1 MFQKGSAMKEVTKK
15 ALVSAAGIL
24 MTISLVGCGANSKSQ
39 STETAPDA
47 AAAVESGSTDVPPE
61 AASKLHLKGGDA
73 FPNFEAT
80 NISNDETVTN
90 EVFKKNKV
98 TVLSYWF
105 NGCTSCVKE
114 MPLLQELSDKYKDQ
128 GVSVLGVNAEAG
140 FTDDAKK
147 EGQDILSKQGITYD
161 NIAFNSKSDANQVIE
176 GLTAFPTTMVIDQDG
191 KLVGDPI
198 TGGLNKLEGSELLK
212 RVDEALAKAK
222 DN

>member
-1 MFQKGSAMKEVTKK
+1 MKEVTKK

-24 MTISLVGCGANSKSQ
+24 MTISLVGCGANPKSQ
-39 STETAPDA
+39 STEAAPDA
-47 AAAVESGSTDVPPE
+47 AVPVESGSTDVPPE
-61 AASKLHLKGGDA
+61 AASKLHLKDGDA

-80 NISNDETVTN
+80 NISNDETVSN

-98 TVLSYWF
+98 TVLSFWF

-114 MPLLQELSDKYKDQ
+114 MPLLQELSDKYKDK
-128 GVSVLGVNAEAG
+128 GVNVLGVNAEAG
-140 FTDDAKK
+140 FTDDAKD
-147 EGQDILSKQGITYD
+147 EGRDILSKQGVTYD

-198 TGGLNKLEGSELLK
+198 TGGLDRLEGSELLK

>member
-1 MFQKGSAMKEVTKK
+1 MKEVTKK

-80 NISNDETVTN
+80 NISNDETVYRDPDGN
-90 EVFKKNKV
+90 WYGIYKGILGFFFNKDELERKSLEAP
-98 TVLSYWF
+98 TDWPDL
-105 NGCTSCVKE
+105 
-114 MPLLQELSDKYKDQ
+114 LSDKYKDQ

>member
-1 MFQKGSAMKEVTKK
+1 MERTRR
-15 ALVSAAGIL
+15 
-24 MTISLVGCGANSKSQ
+24 ANRRKR
-39 STETAPDA
+39 P
-47 AAAVESGSTDVPPE
+47 ESGSTDVPPE

-98 TVLSYWF
+98 TVLSFWF

>member
-1 MFQKGSAMKEVTKK
+1 MKEVTKK

-24 MTISLVGCGANSKSQ
+24 MTISLVGCGANPKSQ

-47 AAAVESGSTDVPPE
+47 AATVESGSTDVPPE

-80 NISNDETVTN
+80 NISNDETVSN

-98 TVLSYWF
+98 TVLSFWF

-114 MPLLQELSDKYKDQ
+114 MPLLQELSDKYKDK
-128 GVSVLGVNAEAG
+128 GVNVLGVNAEAG
-140 FTDDAKK
+140 FTDDAKD
-147 EGQDILSKQGITYD
+147 EGRDILSKQGVTYD

-198 TGGLNKLEGSELLK
+198 TGGLDRLEGSELLK